1 MVWVCACV
9 YVHTCVKVHVCM
21 WVSACGGLKLTSVI
35 PPLGRVSWWTRKS
48 LLANQLSSV
57 NLLSPWAWYLQ
68 NEPPCVCKSEPAI
81 SSGKP
86 NFYVGA
92 GIQTLA
98 FTFEWQGLCVLNH
111 SHSTDTNG
119 LDPCVQL
126 RQSEFCDWFKHKWHS
141 CVFILKCFTIISSS
155 LLSSFVYT
163 CACLFM
169 CVCMY
174 VCSMFKK

>member
-1 MVWVCACV
+1 MCVVWVCACV

-68 NEPPCVCKSEPAI
+68 NGPPCVCKSEPAI

-86 NFYVGA
+86 NFYWVLGSKLWPSHLGGKDFVFWTVA
-92 GIQTLA
+92 TVKVQW
-98 FTFEWQGLCVLNH
+98 FRSLCAAEAV
-111 SHSTDTNG
+111 
-119 LDPCVQL
+119 
-126 RQSEFCDWFKHKWHS
+126 RIECDWFKHKWHS
-141 CVFILKCFTIISSS
+141 CVFILKCFTIISSFP
-155 LLSSFVYT
+155 LSSFVYT
-163 CACLFM
+163 CACVCLHI
-169 CVCMY
+169 CVCA
-174 VCSMFKK
+174 